1 MIDGTG
7 RKIDYL
13 RISVTDRC
21 NLRCVYCMPENGIES
36 LGHEEILTFKEIL
49 AIVKAVSQ
57 LGIRKIKITGGEPLV
72 RKGIVNLIRRIKD
85 IDGIEE
91 VTMTTNG
98 VLLGPMAEELSEAG
112 LDAVNVS
119 LDSMNSESFCRITRR
134 DCLGEVLDGIR
145 KACSQGIR
153 TKINCVPIAELN
165 GADLTGIISIAREYP
180 IDVRFIE
187 LMPIGLG
194 KNYSPVSNEELL
206 LRMEREFGKPELSK
220 AKHGN
225 GPAVYYDLPGFKGSV
240 GFISAIS
247 NEFCESCNRIRLTA
261 DGNLK
266 LCLHYNKGIALKP
279 LLRGGISK
287 EELKKVIENAIYN
300 KPLHHS
306 FNGGS
311 TENAENVEL
320 KNMVQIGG

>member
-1 MIDGTG
+1 MIDGIG
-7 RKIDYL
+7 RNIDYL

-21 NLRCVYCMPENGIES
+21 NLRCVYCMPETGVEN
-36 LGHEEILTFKEIL
+36 LGHEEILTFREI
-49 AIVKAVSQ
+49 IVIAKAAAQ

-72 RKGIVNLIRRIKD
+72 RKGIVNLVRRIKD
-85 IDGIEE
+85 IDGIEQ

-98 VLLGPMAEELSEAG
+98 VLLGAMAQELAAAG

-134 DCLGEVLDGIR
+134 DSLADVMEGIR
-145 KACSQGIR
+145 IASEFGIR

-165 GADLTGIISIAREYP
+165 GGDLTGIVNLAKEYP

-187 LMPIGLG
+187 LMPIGFG
-194 KNYSPVSNEELL
+194 RNYSPVSSAELL
-206 LRMEREFGKPELSK
+206 EKIRREFGEPALS
-220 AKHGN
+220 AEKHGN
-225 GPAVYYDLPGFKGSV
+225 GPAVYYNLPAFSGSI

-266 LCLHYNKGIALKP
+266 LCLHYNKGVALKP
-279 LLRGGISK
+279 LLRGGISR
-287 EELKKVIENAIYN
+287 EGLKNVIEKAIYN
-300 KPLHHS
+300 KPVQHG
-306 FNGGS
+306 FNGG
-311 TENAENVEL
+311 TGENVEM

>member
-1 MIDGTG
+1 MLDGVG
-7 RKIDYL
+7 RNIDYL

-21 NLRCVYCMPENGIES
+21 NLRCVYCMPEAGVES
-36 LGHEEILTFKEIL
+36 LGHDDILTFREIL
-49 AIVKAVSQ
+49 VIAKAAAQ
-57 LGIRKIKITGGEPLV
+57 LGIKKVKITGGEPLV
-72 RKGIVNLIRRIKD
+72 RRGIVNLVRRIKD
-85 IDGIEE
+85 IDGIEQ

-98 VLLGPMAEELSEAG
+98 VLLGAMAEELAAAG

-134 DCLGEVLDGIR
+134 DNLGEVMDGIR
-145 KACSQGIR
+145 KASELGIR

-165 GADLTGIISIAREYP
+165 GGDLTGIAKLAREHR

-187 LMPIGLG
+187 LMPIGFG
-194 KNYSPVSNEELL
+194 KNYSPVSNSELL
-206 LRMEREFGKPELSK
+206 EMIRLEFGEPSPS
-220 AKHGN
+220 ASKHGN
-225 GPAVYYDLPGFKGSV
+225 GPAVYYDLPGFKGSI

-247 NEFCESCNRIRLTA
+247 NEFCEDCNRIRLTA

-266 LCLHYNKGIALKP
+266 LCLHYNKGVALKP
-279 LLRGGISK
+279 LLRGGISR
-287 EELKKVIENAIYN
+287 EGLRKVMENAIYS

-306 FNGGS
+306 FNGS
-311 TENAENVEL
+311 SAESVEM

>member
-1 MIDGTG
+1 MIDGIG
-7 RKIDYL
+7 RNIDYL

-21 NLRCVYCMPENGIES
+21 NLRCVYCMPEAGVDN
-36 LGHEEILTFKEIL
+36 LGHDEILTFREIL
-49 AIVKAVSQ
+49 VIVKAAAQ

-72 RKGIVNLIRRIKD
+72 RKGIVNLVRRIKD
-85 IDGIEE
+85 IDGIEQ

-98 VLLGPMAEELSEAG
+98 VLLGAMAGELAAAG

-119 LDSMNSESFCRITRR
+119 LDSMSRESFCRITRR
-134 DCLGEVLDGIR
+134 DSLEEVLEGIR
-145 KACSQGIR
+145 QASSLGIR

-165 GADLTGIISIAREYP
+165 GSDLAGIVNLAKEQP
-180 IDVRFIE
+180 VDVRFIE
-187 LMPIGLG
+187 LMPIGFG
-194 KNYSPVSNEELL
+194 KNYSPVANSELL
-206 LRMEREFGKPELSK
+206 EKIGLEFGEPVPS
-220 AKHGN
+220 ASKHGN
-225 GPAVYYDLPGFKGSV
+225 GPAVYYDLPGFSGSI

-279 LLRGGISK
+279 LLRGGISR
-287 EELKKVIENAIYN
+287 EGLKNVIENAIYN
-300 KPLHHS
+300 KPVHHG
-306 FNGGS
+306 FNGS
-311 TENAENVEL
+311 ADENVEM

>member
-1 MIDGTG
+1 MLDGIG
-7 RKIDYL
+7 RNIDYL

-21 NLRCVYCMPENGIES
+21 NLRCVYCMPEKGVDS
-36 LGHEEILTFKEIL
+36 LGHGEILTFKEIL
-49 AIVKAVSQ
+49 SIAKAVSQ
-57 LGIRKIKITGGEPLV
+57 LGIRKVKITGGEPLV

-98 VLLGPMAEELSEAG
+98 VLLGAMAGELADAG

-119 LDSMNSESFCRITRR
+119 LDSMNSASFCRITRR

-145 KACSQGIR
+145 KACSLGIR

-165 GADLTGIISIAREYP
+165 GGDLAGIIGIASEYP

-187 LMPIGLG
+187 LMPIGFG

-206 LRMEREFGKPELSK
+206 ERMEREFGKPEPSRS
-220 AKHGN
+220 KHGN
-225 GPAVYYDLPGFKGSV
+225 GPAVYYNLPGFKGSV

-247 NEFCESCNRIRLTA
+247 NEFCGSCNRIRLTA

-266 LCLHYNKGIALKP
+266 LCLHYNEGVALKP

-287 EELKKVIENAIYN
+287 EGLKNVLENAIYN
-300 KPLHHS
+300 KPLHHV

-311 TENAENVEL
+311 AENVEM